1 MEETNIEQE
10 STPPTL
16 RTPIPP
22 TKPNYVPVIGILLVL
37 LIAIGAGGY
46 FYVSKLQSEI
56 QMQNNTLMETNAKV
70 NDLTTQLSDANKKVE
85 ELTCKG
91 VWDPA
96 LGCQASK
103 LTLVSPNGGEIFCM
117 DQKNLIQWNG
127 PSDMES
133 VQIWIKKQTLS
144 RNIGEFKAVNEVNE
158 NVGLGKLEWFGKDVI
173 GGTIEPADFYKIEVR
188 TLYKGEQI
196 TDESDAIFTLKNCS

>member
-1 MEETNIEQE
+1 
-10 STPPTL
+10 L
-16 RTPIPP
+16 KTPIPP
-22 TKPNYVPVIGILLVL
+22 AKPNYVPIIGILLIL

-117 DQKNLIQWNG
+117 DQKNLIQWTG

-133 VQIWIKKQTLS
+133 VQIWIKKQSLS